1 MVQLTDRCLY
11 SQFIPTGNVIF
22 GFSNLNNYRYEAP
35 SQTGVLILFNRA
47 RLTFRSDA
55 SEWNKVNIG
64 QAVLTGTGRLNG
76 EAGYHFLIMVEDCQV
91 SGCNK
96 DMIRVKIWHQDDMGI
111 QVIYDSQP
119 DAADD
124 ALRNRDFGWCNPNQI
139 SHRLRHYWQL
149 LGVSIGVLGRIST
162 THYCVWL
169 LWV

>member
-1 MVQLTDRCLY
+1 MYIQDSHGNSAGSSGAY
-11 SQFIPTGNVIF
+11 SVDPNIVPALVWGAGWFNSPIGAYTANPSLTGNVIF

-96 DMIRVKIWHQDDMGI
+96 DMIRVKIWRQDDLGI

-119 DAADD
+119 DVADD
-124 ALRNRDFGWCNPNQI
+124 ALPEIEI
-139 SHRLRHYWQL
+139 SGGAIQVR
-149 LGVSIGVLGRIST
+149 
-162 THYCVWL
+162 
-169 LWV
+169 